1 MLSGKFEAKAGHV
14 IKRNPTESKASATAP
29 FIMTSSEESAIKEL
43 LSTYEKSLNTS
54 DATLS
59 ASCYTADGIFMP
71 TTFPAAIGTEGLVA
85 SYQAIFANVTLSVV
99 FAVDE
104 LKVTGATTAY
114 ALTHSEGKVKVN
126 ATGDEAPETNREI
139 FLFDKVDGDWKIS
152 RYMFNKSS

>member
-1 MLSGKFEAKAGHV
+1 
-14 IKRNPTESKASATAP
+14 
-29 FIMTSSEESAIKEL
+29 
-43 LSTYEKSLNTS
+43 
-54 DATLS
+54 
-59 ASCYTADGIFMP
+59 MP
-71 TTFPAAIGTEGLVA
+71 TTFPTAIGTEGLVA
-85 SYQAIFANVTLSVV
+85 SYQAIFSNITLNVV

-114 ALTHSEGKVKVN
+114 ALTRSEGTVKVN